1 MFITFEGVEG
11 AGKTTQIARLAAR
24 LREDQ
29 GRRNVLVTREPGD
42 GPLGQELRRLVLDP
56 PMGIDVDARAELLI
70 MLADRAQHV
79 ARTIRPHL
87 ESGGIV
93 ICDRYIDSSVAYQG
107 AGRGLGVEEVRR
119 LNDYATSGLRPDLTL
134 LLDLDPG
141 AGLARQTQR
150 NRMEAEALRFHQDIR
165 AGYQTL
171 AALEPTR
178 IVLLDAARSSDAV
191 ADDIWAQVQPR
202 LSAP

>member
-56 PMGIDVDARAELLI
+56 PIGVDVDARAELLI

-107 AGRGLGVEEVRR
+107 AGRGLGVDEVRQ

-134 LLDLDPG
+134 LLDLDPDI
-141 AGLARQTQR
+141 GLTRQSQR
-150 NRMEAEALRFHQDIR
+150 NRMEDESLRFHQAIR
-165 AGYQTL
+165 VGYQTL
-171 AALEPTR
+171 AALDPAR
-178 IVLLDAARSSDAV
+178 IIMLDAARSPDAV
-191 ADDIWAQVQPR
+191 ADDIWGQVQPR
-202 LSAP
+202 LPAP